1 MRQLLGMRIAWSSH
15 FTDSFFETLLPS
27 IVITSN
33 SFVVSSLGA
42 HTPAKTCGA
51 GLEEN
56 PDPNGDV

>member
-1 MRQLLGMRIAWSSH
+1 L
-15 FTDSFFETLLPS
+15 TDKVLETLLLS

-42 HTPAKTCGA
+42 HTPEKPCGG